1 MLKVALVPVVSS
13 LGPAMPMVA
22 VRLVA
27 CLTPGER
34 PVQGLGKVGVLAHP
48 GEQRREGIEVGAA
61 VDDRRARL
69 HLRRPEAGRAAGD
82 GEPGVDGEVL
92 AHPEV
97 GDEDLLVLAHESQ
110 PRPAGV
116 RRVRDVQRGEQD
128 VHRAEV
134 PVHELGPVH
143 LAGPVPGEG
152 LVGSGRVESG
162 PEVLAVSD
170 EVVDVVDLLAVEPFV
185 LQGLEAPL
193 PDAVLPRG
201 PDSGADVVQLRGGS
215 MNAANLADR
224 NGPPLSVT
232 KVMGTTS
239 PITGSARCSSRSTPS
254 GRRLAVSAR
263 ASWTAAI
270 ASC

>member
-1 MLKVALVPVVSS
+1 MLEVALVPVVSS

-48 GEQRREGIEVGAA
+48 GEQRREGIEVGAV

-143 LAGPVPGEG
+143 RGQRGRELPGQHQHLGGEAVHPSARSSRTRCANVPRSAC
-152 LVGSGRVESG
+152 VPCRASGRFSASG
-162 PEVLAVSD
+162 KLGVP
-170 EVVDVVDLLAVEPFV
+170 
-185 LQGLEAPL
+185 
-193 PDAVLPRG
+193 
-201 PDSGADVVQLRGGS
+201 
-215 MNAANLADR
+215 
-224 NGPPLSVT
+224 
-232 KVMGTTS
+232 
-239 PITGSARCSSRSTPS
+239 GSARPRCTSR
-254 GRRLAVSAR
+254 GRFQER
-263 ASWTAAI
+263 ASWGRVVLNPDRK
-270 ASC
+270 SSL